1 MGGTLWPLHCSI
13 TPILHYSVPN
23 PPSARYRP
31 VMSLRVLI
39 APDKFKGTLTAQ
51 AAAEAIA
58 AGWRKARPKDRLTLL
73 PISDGGDGFGEIL
86 SAALGAKLQRVR
98 TVDAAHRPLEGVWW
112 WDAKSKTAVIE
123 SANIIGLAMLPPKQ
137 FHPFQLDTFG
147 LATVLQAAAQMG
159 ARRCFVGIGGSATN
173 DGGAGVARGLG
184 WQFFNGRDEEL
195 IRWTHLQQL
204 RRLAAPRRRR
214 LFPQLVVAVDVQN
227 KLLGARGCSRVYGPQ
242 KGLRPEEFPSA
253 ERALRR
259 LANVVKAQLG
269 RDLAGVPGTGAAG
282 GLGFGLCA
290 FAGAKLEPGFDLIAR
305 HAKLDEHL
313 RAADLVIT
321 GEGSLD
327 RSSLMGKGPGE
338 IAIRC
343 RARKLPCLGLGGVVQ
358 DEPALRK
365 WFQSASGLTQ
375 LTSPERAK
383 ADAAKWLT
391 KLAEQ
396 TARSMP

>member
-1 MGGTLWPLHCSI
+1 
-13 TPILHYSVPN
+13 
-23 PPSARYRP
+23 
-31 VMSLRVLI
+31 MSLRVLI

-51 AAAEAIA
+51 AAAAAIA
-58 AGWRKARPKDRLTLL
+58 AGWRKARPADHLTLL

-86 SAALGAKLQRVR
+86 SGALAAKPQIVR
-98 TVDAAHRPLEGVWW
+98 TVDAAHRPLEGAWW
-112 WDAKSKTAVIE
+112 WDAKSKIAVIE
-123 SANIIGLAMLPPKQ
+123 SAKIIGLAMLPPKQ

-147 LATVLQAAAQMG
+147 LAAVLRAAAEKG

-173 DGGAGVARGLG
+173 DGGAGLARGLG

-204 RRLAAPRRRR
+204 KRVVGPRRKK

-259 LANVVKAQLG
+259 LANTVKAQFG

-290 FAGAKLEPGFDLIAR
+290 FAGAKLEPGFALIAK
-305 HAKLDEHL
+305 HAGLEEKL

-338 IAIRC
+338 IALRC
-343 RARKLPCLGLGGVVQ
+343 RAHKLPCLGLGGVVQ
-358 DEPALRK
+358 DEAALRK
-365 WFQSASGLTQ
+365 WFQSARGLTQ
-375 LTSPERAK
+375 LTTPEQAK
-383 ADAAKWLT
+383 SDAANWLA

-396 TARSMP
+396 TARALP

>member
-1 MGGTLWPLHCSI
+1 
-13 TPILHYSVPN
+13 
-23 PPSARYRP
+23 
-31 VMSLRVLI
+31 MSLRVLI
-39 APDKFKGTLTAQ
+39 APDKFKGTLTAH
-51 AAAEAIA
+51 AAASAIA

-86 SAALGAKLQRVR
+86 SAAFGAKLQRVR
-98 TVDAAHRPLEGVWW
+98 TVDAAHRPLEGAWW

-147 LATVLQAAAQMG
+147 LAAVLQAAAKKG

-184 WQFFNGRDEEL
+184 WQFFNGRNEEL
-195 IRWTHLQQL
+195 FRWTHLQQL
-204 RRLAAPRRRR
+204 HRLVVPRRRK

-259 LANVVKAQLG
+259 LANTVKAQLG

-290 FAGAKLEPGFDLIAR
+290 FAGAKLEPGFALIAR
-305 HAKLDEHL
+305 HARLDEHL

-338 IAIRC
+338 IAVRC
-343 RARKLPCLGLGGVVQ
+343 RVRKLPCLGLGGVVQ
-358 DEPALRK
+358 DEAALRK
-365 WFQSASGLTQ
+365 WFQSARGLTQ
-375 LTSPERAK
+375 LTSPEKAK
-383 ADAAKWLT
+383 VDAERLLT
-391 KLAEQ
+391 ALAERA
-396 TARSMP
+396 ARELP

>member
-1 MGGTLWPLHCSI
+1 
-13 TPILHYSVPN
+13 
-23 PPSARYRP
+23 
-31 VMSLRVLI
+31 MSLRVLI

-51 AAAEAIA
+51 AAAVAIA
-58 AGWRKARPKDRLTLL
+58 AGWRQARPADELTLL
-73 PISDGGDGFGEIL
+73 PVSDGGDGFGEIL
-86 SAALGAKLQRVR
+86 SAALGAKPQRVQ
-98 TVDAAHRPLEGVWW
+98 TVDAAHRPLAGVWW
-112 WDAKSKTAVIE
+112 WDATSKTAVIE

-147 LATVLQAAAQMG
+147 LAAVLQAAAERG
-159 ARRCFVGIGGSATN
+159 ARRCYVGIGGSSTN
-173 DGGAGVARGLG
+173 DGGVGLARGLG
-184 WQFFNGRDEEL
+184 WRFYNGRDEEL
-195 IRWTHLQQL
+195 VRWTHLQQL
-204 RRLAAPRRRR
+204 RRVAGPRRRK

-259 LANVVKAQLG
+259 LANTVKSQLH
-269 RDLAGVPGTGAAG
+269 RDLAGLPGTGAAG

-290 FAGAKLEPGFDLIAR
+290 FAGAKLEPGFALIAR
-305 HAKLDEHL
+305 HARLDNHL
-313 RAADLVIT
+313 RVTDIVIT

-343 RARKLPCLGLGGVVQ
+343 RARNLPCLGLGGVVH
-358 DEPALRK
+358 DESLLRK
-365 WFQSASGLTQ
+365 WFKSVGALTQ
-375 LTSPERAK
+375 LTAPENAK
-383 ADAAKWLT
+383 ASAAKWLA

-396 TARSMP
+396 TARKLP

>member
-1 MGGTLWPLHCSI
+1 
-13 TPILHYSVPN
+13 
-23 PPSARYRP
+23 
-31 VMSLRVLI
+31 MSLRVLI
-39 APDKFKGTLTAQ
+39 APDKFKGTLTAH

-58 AGWRKARPKDRLTLL
+58 AGWRKARPGHRLTLL

-86 SAALGAKLQRVR
+86 SAALGAKLQRVQ
-98 TVDAAHRPLEGVWW
+98 TVDAAHRPLKSVWW
-112 WDAKSKTAVIE
+112 WDAKSRSAIIE

-147 LATVLQAAAQMG
+147 IASVLKAAAKKG

-173 DGGAGVARGLG
+173 DGGAGMARGLG
-184 WQFFNGRDEEL
+184 WKFFNRRDEEL
-195 IRWTHLQQL
+195 FRWTHLQQL
-204 RRLAAPRRRR
+204 HRATAPRRRR

-242 KGLRPEEFPSA
+242 KGLREEEFPSA

-259 LANVVKAQLG
+259 LANWVKGQLG
-269 RDLAGVPGTGAAG
+269 SDLAGVPGSGAAG

-290 FAGAKLEPGFDLIAR
+290 FAGAKLESGFDLIAR
-305 HAKLDEHL
+305 HSKLEEQL
-313 RAADLVIT
+313 CAADLVIT
-321 GEGSLD
+321 GEGCLD

-338 IAIRC
+338 IAARC

-358 DEPALRK
+358 DEVALRK

-375 LTSPERAK
+375 LTSPEEAK
-383 ADAAKWLT
+383 ADAARWLAT
-391 KLAEQ
+391 LAEQ
-396 TARSMP
+396 AARTLP

>member
-1 MGGTLWPLHCSI
+1 
-13 TPILHYSVPN
+13 
-23 PPSARYRP
+23 
-31 VMSLRVLI
+31 MSLRVLI
-39 APDKFKGTLTAQ
+39 APDKFKGTLSAH
-51 AAAEAIA
+51 AAAQAIA
-58 AGWRKARPKDRLTLL
+58 AGWRRARPADRLALL

-98 TVDAAHRPLEGVWW
+98 TVDAAHRPLEGQWW
-112 WDAKSKTAVIE
+112 WDAKSKTAIIE
-123 SANIIGLAMLPPKQ
+123 SANTIGLAMLPPGQ

-147 LATVLQAAAQMG
+147 LAAVLIAAAGKG

-204 RRLAAPRRRR
+204 KRLAVPRCQK
-214 LFPQLVVAVDVQN
+214 LFPQLIVAVDVQN

-259 LANVVKAQLG
+259 LANVVKGQLQ

-290 FAGAKLEPGFDLIAR
+290 FAGAKLEPGFALIAR
-305 HAKLDEHL
+305 HARLEEHL

-321 GEGSLD
+321 GEGALD
-327 RSSLMGKGPGE
+327 SSSLMGKGPGE
-338 IAIRC
+338 IAVRC
-343 RARKLPCLGLGGVVQ
+343 RARKLHCLGLGGVVQ
-358 DEPALRK
+358 DETALKK
-365 WFQSASGLTQ
+365 WFQSVSGLTQ
-375 LTSPERAK
+375 LTSSTQAK
-383 ADAAKWLT
+383 ANAAKWLA

-396 TARSMP
+396 TAQALP